1 MTATMS
7 PLPAPLMTDRR
18 VALLLLLAIL
28 VATLVPLLGAFYFMD
43 RALQTS
49 LNLGFNAQVVQ
60 ALEDESRNLRTLRD
74 LDPAQRDLYRR
85 QFEQV
90 EELRQVYARPEV
102 VKEKVLGSLKTYFAV
117 GVVATLLLAVA
128 LAALVSRSVARAYS
142 AAFRELVTQRERVSY
157 LEEMASWQAL
167 ARMLAH
173 EIRNPLTPIEVLV
186 TSLRQ
191 AHSSMPSDE
200 FSAQL
205 ARTETMIG
213 EELQHLR
220 NLVERFSEFA
230 RLPRI
235 QPAEVNLATLL
246 PHHLEALAAA
256 FDMRYRVAGPPDVR
270 ASVDAALFRQVL
282 ANIVRNGVEANPGTA
297 VTFDAAL
304 AEHGNVVELTIAN
317 DGVPVPPEICARM
330 FEPYVSG
337 RNGKDNMGL
346 GLAIVRKILVEHGG
360 EIRYEERSSRPLF
373 LITLP
378 RLPA

>member
-1 MTATMS
+1 VS
-7 PLPAPLMTDRR
+7 VNPVPAPLMTDRR
-18 VALLLLLAIL
+18 VTALLLLAIV
-28 VATLVPLLGAFYFMD
+28 VATLAPLVASFYFMD

-49 LNLGFNAQVVQ
+49 LNLGFNPQIMQ

-74 LDPAQRDLYRR
+74 IDPEKRDVYRR

-90 EELRQVYARPEV
+90 EELRQVYSGGEL
-102 VKEKVLGSLKTYFAV
+102 VKEKVLDSLKTYFAI

-128 LAALVSRSVARAYS
+128 LAAFMSRSIARAYS
-142 AAFRELVTQRERVSY
+142 VAFHELIAQRERVAY

-173 EIRNPLTPIEVLV
+173 EIRNPLTPIEMLV
-186 TSLRQ
+186 TSLRR
-191 AHSSMPSDE
+191 AHESMPAHE
-200 FSAQL
+200 FTVQL
-205 ARTETMIG
+205 ARTETMVG

-220 NLVERFSEFA
+220 NLVTRFSEFA
-230 RLPRI
+230 TLPRI
-235 QPAEVNLATLL
+235 QPTEVNLATLL
-246 PHHLEALAAA
+246 PQHLESLAAA
-256 FDMRYRVAGPPDVR
+256 FEMRYRVEGPADVR
-270 ASVDAALFRQVL
+270 AHIDAPMFRQVL
-282 ANIVRNGVEANPGTA
+282 INIIRNGVEANPGAA

-304 AEHGNVVELTIAN
+304 ATRGDVVELSIGN
-317 DGVPVPPEICARM
+317 DGVPVPPEISARM

-337 RNGKDNMGL
+337 RTSKDNMGL

-378 RLPA
+378 RLPT